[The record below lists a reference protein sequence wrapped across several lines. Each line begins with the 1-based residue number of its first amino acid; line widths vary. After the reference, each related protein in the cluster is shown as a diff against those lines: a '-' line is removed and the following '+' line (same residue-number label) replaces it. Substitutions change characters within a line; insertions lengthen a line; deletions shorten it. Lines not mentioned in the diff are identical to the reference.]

1 VRVARELPAN
11 TQKFRRRIPLEL
23 TAQEIELLEREEPL
37 FGSKRATLVA
47 GLEALARLLGVE
59 AELEQAVREREEA
72 HAQAAQLE
80 QHVEKAKKKLAE
92 SSGQTQAAAK
102 QRKQAEK
109 EADDAVREAQAQID
123 RLEEATRAEQSL
135 RLAADTELAALE
147 AERLEALHCPRC
159 GKWAPRKEW
168 ATKEAGEFE
177 LVYHRPC
184 GFHESDGLRARS
196 VIGYRRL

>member
-1 VRVARELPAN
+1 MAHELPAN

-23 TAQEIELLEREEPL
+23 TAQELELLEREERR

-59 AELEQAVREREEA
+59 AKLEQAVREREEA
-72 HAQAAQLE
+72 RAQAAELE
-80 QHVEKAKKKLAE
+80 AQADKAKKKLAQ

-102 QRKQAEK
+102 QRKRVEK
-109 EADDAVREAQAQID
+109 EADEALREAQAEID
-123 RLEEATRAEQSL
+123 RLDEAAVAEQRL
-135 RLAADTELAALE
+135 RLAAEAELAELE

-159 GKWAPRKEW
+159 SKWAPRKEW
-168 ATKEAGEFE
+168 ATELTGNFE

-196 VIGYRRL
+196 VIGYRRV